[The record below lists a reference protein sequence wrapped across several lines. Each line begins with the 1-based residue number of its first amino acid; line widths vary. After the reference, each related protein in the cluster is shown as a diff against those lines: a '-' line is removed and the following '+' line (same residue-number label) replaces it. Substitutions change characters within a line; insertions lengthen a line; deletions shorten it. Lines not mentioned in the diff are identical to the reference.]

1 MDFQLKKFDNNKPKE
16 EDKKEK
22 NEMKLRTMTQE
33 SIKKIRSQHNKRGE
47 K

>member
-1 MDFQLKKFDNNKPKE
+1 MDFQLKKFDNNKPK

-33 SIKKIRSQHNKRGE
+33 NIKKIRSQHNKRGV